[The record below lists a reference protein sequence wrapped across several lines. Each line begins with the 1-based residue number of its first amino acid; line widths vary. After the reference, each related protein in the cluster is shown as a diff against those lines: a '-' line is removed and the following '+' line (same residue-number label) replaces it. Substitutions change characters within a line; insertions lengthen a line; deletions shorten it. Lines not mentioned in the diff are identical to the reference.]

1 MTNSVPFNRTNSE
14 LHNVLPSNQQT
25 GLSFGTKV
33 LDIGF
38 ENCVTVV
45 VLEIYLSEKALVEVE
60 CNLET
65 AGSGGKSA
73 LVNTNETAFCL
84 KQLPNRYHRYLQ
96 HFWV

>member
-38 ENCVTVV
+38 ESCVTVV
-45 VLEIYLSEKALVEVE
+45 VLEIYLSEKA
-60 CNLET
+60 
-65 AGSGGKSA
+65 
-73 LVNTNETAFCL
+73 
-84 KQLPNRYHRYLQ
+84 
-96 HFWV
+96 